1 MNKINIGDR
10 VISKGYPNLGE
21 EVGVVVGIDPGED
34 PRAGKYFVKFDSLDL
49 CSGWVFGIFRDDPH
63 LIVKPYEGFAV
74 WVHEDDLVKV
84 EEECKEDKH
93 EENEHEEDEYE
104 ENIRMEF
111 ERVRE
116 QKKEIVKDMSEKVL
130 KLTLEIK
137 KIEAEIEK
145 IKKEW
150 CLN

>member
-1 MNKINIGDR
+1 MSKFSIGDKI
-10 VISKGYPNLGE
+10 ISKGYPNLGE
-21 EVGVVVGIDPGED
+21 EVGVIVGIDPGKD
-34 PRAGKYFVKFDSLDL
+34 AKAGKYFVKFDSLDL
-49 CSGWVFGIFRDDPH
+49 CSGWVYGIFCDDPH

-84 EEECKEDKH
+84 EEECKED
-93 EENEHEEDEYE
+93 EHE

-111 ERVRE
+111 DKIRE
-116 QKKEIVKDMSEKVL
+116 QKKEVIKEMTL
-130 KLTLEIK
+130 KIK
-137 KIEAEIEK
+137 ELEAEIEK

>member
-10 VISKGYPNLGE
+10 VVSKGYPNLGE

-74 WVHEDDLVKV
+74 WVYEDDLVKV
-84 EEECKEDKH
+84 EEECKEDEH
-93 EENEHEEDEYE
+93 EENV
-104 ENIRMEF
+104 RMEF
-111 ERVRE
+111 DKIRE
-116 QKKEIVKDMSEKVL
+116 QKKEVIKEMTL
-130 KLTLEIK
+130 KIK
-137 KIEAEIEK
+137 ELEAEIEK

>member
-84 EEECKEDKH
+84 EEECKEDEH
-93 EENEHEEDEYE
+93 EENV
-104 ENIRMEF
+104 RMEF
-111 ERVRE
+111 DKIRE
-116 QKKEIVKDMSEKVL
+116 QKKEVIKEMTL
-130 KLTLEIK
+130 KIK
-137 KIEAEIEK
+137 ELEAEIEK

>member
-10 VISKGYPNLGE
+10 VVSKGYPNLGE

-34 PRAGKYFVKFDSLDL
+34 PRAGKYFVKFDSLDI
-49 CSGWVFGIFRDDPH
+49 CDGWVYEIFCDDPH
-63 LIVKPYEGFAV
+63 LIIEQYEGCAV
-74 WVHEDDLVKV
+74 WVYEDDLVKV
-84 EEECKEDKH
+84 EEECKED
-93 EENEHEEDEYE
+93 EHE

-111 ERVRE
+111 DKIRE
-116 QKKEIVKDMSEKVL
+116 QKKEIVKGMSEKVL

-137 KIEAEIEK
+137 EIEAEIEK

>member
-10 VISKGYPNLGE
+10 VVSKGYPNLGE

-84 EEECKEDKH
+84 EEECKEDEH
-93 EENEHEEDEYE
+93 EENV
-104 ENIRMEF
+104 RMEF
-111 ERVRE
+111 DKIRE
-116 QKKEIVKDMSEKVL
+116 QKKEVIKDMSEKVL
-130 KLTLEIK
+130 KMTLEIK
-137 KIEAEIEK
+137 ELETEIEK

-150 CLN
+150 RLN

>member
-1 MNKINIGDR
+1 MSKINIGDK

-93 EENEHEEDEYE
+93 EEN
-104 ENIRMEF
+104 IRMEF
-111 ERVRE
+111 DKIRE
-116 QKKEIVKDMSEKVL
+116 QKKEVIKEMTL
-130 KLTLEIK
+130 KIK
-137 KIEAEIEK
+137 ELEAEIEK

-150 CLN
+150 RLN

>member
-49 CSGWVFGIFRDDPH
+49 YSGWVFGIFRDDPH

-93 EENEHEEDEYE
+93 EENVK
-104 ENIRMEF
+104 MEF
-111 ERVRE
+111 DKIRE
-116 QKKEIVKDMSEKVL
+116 QKKEIVKGMSEKVL

-137 KIEAEIEK
+137 EIEAEIEK

>member
-10 VISKGYPNLGE
+10 VVSKGYPNLGE

-93 EENEHEEDEYE
+93 EENV
-104 ENIRMEF
+104 RMEF
-111 ERVRE
+111 DKIRE
-116 QKKEIVKDMSEKVL
+116 QKKEVIKEMTL
-130 KLTLEIK
+130 KIK
-137 KIEAEIEK
+137 ELEAEIEK